1 MKREHQVGNA
11 PLHLS
16 SLLPSRGRRGHTA
29 SAVMLLV
36 AALGCTPGITDEEL
50 EGRVDASRPAWESYQ
65 EDLKSQIGA
74 GPVAQWE
81 GVPVKVRAQRRA
93 VHVTFRLTAP
103 WAHRDAALPILMREP
118 LGGVHRNLDARCDGD
133 RVTYLFECPQSAS
146 GTPFPWIELKY
157 PRHQKR
163 IVLSD
168 RGEWETP

>member
-1 MKREHQVGNA
+1 MKREHQVGNTH
-11 PLHLS
+11 LHAS
-16 SLLPSRGRRGHTA
+16 SFLPSRCHRGHTA
-29 SAVMLLV
+29 SAVMLLA

-50 EGRVDASRPAWESYQ
+50 ERRVDASRPVWESYQ

-81 GVPVKVRAQRRA
+81 GVPVKVLAQRRA
-93 VHVTFRLTAP
+93 VHVTFRLTAA
-103 WAHRDAALPILMREP
+103 WAQRDIAIPILMREP
-118 LGGVHRNLDARCDGD
+118 LGGVHRNLDARRAGEC
-133 RVTYLFECPQSAS
+133 VTYLFECPQSAS

-157 PRHQKR
+157 PRCQKR